1 MAEGERPGEADAP
14 GGGGEP
20 DPLATD
26 LRAYLQQSL
35 GAGYTLERELGGGGM
50 SRVFVARD
58 HALGRKVVV
67 KVLPPELAAALS
79 VERFKREIML
89 SAALQHPNI
98 VPVLSTGNTDQL
110 PYFVMPF
117 VEGESLRVRLGR
129 GPLSVREAVSVTK
142 DVARALTYAHGR
154 GVIHRDIKPDNII
167 ISGATATVTD
177 FGVAKAVAASR
188 AGPAR
193 GTVESRTPSGSTIT
207 HAGVSLGTP
216 MYMAPEQAAADPN
229 TDHRADIY
237 ALGIVAYEML
247 VGAPPFHGRS
257 PQALLAAQLTE
268 LPRPISQRR
277 YGVPAA
283 LEQLIMQCLEKN
295 PADRPRNAG
304 DMVRALDD
312 PELLSGAPAV
322 APQVAATRR
331 RRSVGRWI
339 SIGAGVV
346 VVALVGAYA
355 LGAFD
360 DGTTS
365 SSVAALAPT
374 SIAVLPIAD
383 ASPGVAGRELAEGL
397 TEALTNALGRVPGLR
412 VASRTAA
419 AGAQRLPGGP
429 QEIGRALG
437 VGKLVEG
444 TLQRRS
450 DAFRVTVRML
460 DVRDGFTEWSQTYD
474 RPVARGFAAQDEIA
488 NEVAAAIAWR
498 MALPAPPG
506 APRRDSAGAPA
517 APTR

>member
-1 MAEGERPGEADAP
+1 MSCEVADSDRPGD
-14 GGGGEP
+14 GVTSGSGGEP
-20 DPLATD
+20 ESSPPID
-26 LRAYLQQSL
+26 LRALLQGSL
-35 GAGYTLERELGGGGM
+35 GSAYTLERELGGGGM
-50 SRVFVARD
+50 SRVFIARD
-58 HALGRKVVV
+58 QTLGRKVVV

-79 VERFKREIML
+79 IERFKREIML

-98 VPVLSTGNTDQL
+98 VPVLSTGNTDRL

-142 DVARALTYAHGR
+142 DVARALSYAHGR

-193 GTVESRTPSGSTIT
+193 GAAHVRTPGGSTIT

-237 ALGIVAYEML
+237 ALGIVSYEML

-268 LPRPISQRR
+268 LTRPISQRR

-322 APQVAATRR
+322 APAVVANRR
-331 RRSVGRWI
+331 CRSVGRWI
-339 SIGAGVV
+339 STAAAVI
-346 VVALVGAYA
+346 VGAAAVAYVA
-355 LGAFD
+355 GAFD
-360 DGTTS
+360 
-365 SSVAALAPT
+365 
-374 SIAVLPIAD
+374 
-383 ASPGVAGRELAEGL
+383 
-397 TEALTNALGRVPGLR
+397 
-412 VASRTAA
+412 
-419 AGAQRLPGGP
+419 
-429 QEIGRALG
+429 
-437 VGKLVEG
+437 
-444 TLQRRS
+444 RR
-450 DAFRVTVRML
+450 
-460 DVRDGFTEWSQTYD
+460 
-474 RPVARGFAAQDEIA
+474 
-488 NEVAAAIAWR
+488 N
-498 MALPAPPG
+498 PA
-506 APRRDSAGAPA
+506 
-517 APTR
+517 